1 MQLTLAD
8 GGIETDLIFHHGQT
22 LPDFAAFALLGD
34 QQGRDALRDYYRPYL
49 QLAAAHGLPL
59 VLETPTW
66 RASPDW
72 VARAGRPVADVRQLN
87 ADAVRLVDELRH
99 ESPPGGT
106 VLVSGCVGP
115 RADGEPGPAAMT
127 PEQAQGYHSAQVEAL
142 AAAGADR
149 VAALT
154 IAYPAEG
161 IGIVRAGREADVP
174 TVISFTVET
183 TGLLPDGTPLS
194 DAIAQVDGATGQAA
208 QSFMVNCAH
217 PRHVVAA
224 LQDGGAWTQR
234 ISGVRANASTRS
246 HQEMDDADDLDEG
259 DPFAFAEELLGLRT
273 LLPGLE
279 VLGGCCGTDIRHITE
294 VARAATRATVPGQL
308 EDGPGSASGR
318 VTAP

>member
-8 GGIETDLIFHHGQT
+8 GGIETDLIFHHDQT
-22 LPDFAAFALLGD
+22 LPDFAAFVLLGD

-49 QLAAAHGLPL
+49 KLAAAQGLPL

-72 VARAGRPVADVRQLN
+72 VVRAGRPVADVHQLN
-87 ADAVRLVDELRH
+87 SDAVRLVDELRH
-99 ESPPGGT
+99 EGGHGGT
-106 VLVSGCVGP
+106 VIVSGCVGP
-115 RADGEPGPAAMT
+115 RADGDPGPAAMT
-127 PEQAQGYHSAQVEAL
+127 PEQAQAYHSPQVEAL
-142 AAAGADR
+142 TAAGADR

-161 IGIVRAGREADVP
+161 IGIVRAGRESGVP

-183 TGLLPDGTPLS
+183 TGLLPDGTPLC
-194 DAIAQVDGATGQAA
+194 DAIAQVDDATARAA
-208 QSFMVNCAH
+208 DSFMVNCAH
-217 PRHVVAA
+217 PSHIARS
-224 LQDGGAWTQR
+224 LSDGGDWIGR

-259 DPFAFAEELLGLRT
+259 DPFAFAGELLGLRT

-294 VARAATRATVPGQL
+294 VARAATRATTPDQA
-308 EDGPGSASGR
+308 EDGPGSVSGR